1 MITRNRL
8 FALFLLIL
16 SVFTGLGSFATDKPS
31 SLVYVQE
38 ILDGDTIVVVADTG
52 EVRVR
57 LAQIDAPEK
66 DQDFGLQSTL
76 SLTELLR
83 GKKVELIGDTKDRYG
98 RLVAEVLLDGENI
111 NALQVK
117 RGAAWVYTKYAH
129 DQNLVG
135 YEQTAKDDK
144 LGLWASTDPMPPW
157 EFRRRKK

>member
-1 MITRNRL
+1 MINTNRL
-8 FALFLLIL
+8 VVLIL
-16 SVFTGLGSFATDKPS
+16 LVIGVFTGLGSFATDKPS
-31 SLVYVQE
+31 SLVDVLE
-38 ILDGDTIVVVADTG
+38 ILDGDTIVVAAEAG

-66 DQDFGLQSTL
+66 DQDFGLQSKL

-83 GKKVELIGDTKDRYG
+83 GKKVELIGETKDRYG

-117 RGAAWVYTKYAH
+117 RGAAWVYTKYAQ
-129 DQNLVG
+129 DQNLTV
-135 YEQTAKDDK
+135 YEQTAKDEK
-144 LGLWASTDPMPPW
+144 IGLWATHDPMPPW